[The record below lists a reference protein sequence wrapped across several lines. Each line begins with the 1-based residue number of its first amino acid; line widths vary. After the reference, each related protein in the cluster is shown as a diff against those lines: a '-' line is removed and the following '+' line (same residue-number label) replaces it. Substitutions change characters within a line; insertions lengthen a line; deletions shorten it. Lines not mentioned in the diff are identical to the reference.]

1 MAATLVRGTIPSA
14 WAQVTLKQEAAAQLK
29 ADERRLQRDDKPGRM
44 AATSP
49 VAEKVYQ
56 DQQAIKGQ
64 EKVIAAD
71 KASD

>member
-1 MAATLVRGTIPSA
+1 
-14 WAQVTLKQEAAAQLK
+14 
-29 ADERRLQRDDKPGRM
+29 M